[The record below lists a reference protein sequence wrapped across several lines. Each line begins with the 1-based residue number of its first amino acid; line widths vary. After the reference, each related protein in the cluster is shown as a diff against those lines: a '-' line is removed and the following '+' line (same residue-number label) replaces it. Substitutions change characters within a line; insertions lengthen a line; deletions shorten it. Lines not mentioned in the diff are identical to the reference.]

1 MKRSFRQVA
10 ALSLVLTLGG
20 AILGSPAFG
29 ETAWVPAVED
39 DIAKLKAK
47 AESASGGKQAELYA
61 KLAEKQAEVVSDHY
75 EAGDLDAAQV
85 AIDELLGYAN
95 KARDIARETRKKV
108 KNTEIAIRKAARK
121 LEDVSRT
128 ISIDERPVVEDA
140 IAKLERI
147 RRELLGVMF
156 GLEEEKEK
164 QRKRS

>member
-1 MKRSFRQVA
+1 MNRRLRILVAGIALLSAAAA
-10 ALSLVLTLGG
+10 AL
-20 AILGSPAFG
+20 P
-29 ETAWVPAVED
+29 ED

-47 AESASGGKQAELYA
+47 ALAATGGKQAELYA
-61 KLAEKQAEVVSDHY
+61 KLAEKQAQVVSDHY
-75 EAGDLDAAQV
+75 DAGDPDAAKAAV
-85 AIDELLGYAN
+85 EELLSYAN

-108 KNTEIAIRKAARK
+108 KNTEITIRKAARK
-121 LEDVSRT
+121 LEDVKRAV
-128 ISIDERPVVEDA
+128 SIDDRPVIEDA